1 MISVTM
7 RILAGGLLAAALSFG
22 AAHAQGGGKTLFDH
36 NCAACHQ
43 ADGKGIPGAFPNLAG
58 NAYVQGDAKAVAGTV
73 LNGRGG
79 MPTFRAEL
87 SRAEIAEILTYV
99 RSAWGNTA
107 SAVDEA
113 TVASAPGGGEVT
125 KEPEPVLGFH

>member
-1 MISVTM
+1 MTVTM
-7 RILAGGLLAAALSFG
+7 RILAGGLLAAATFG
-22 AAHAQGGGKTLFDH
+22 AAHAQGGGKSLFEQ

-58 NAYVQGDAKAVAGTV
+58 NAYVQGDPKAVAGTV

-87 SRAEIAEILTYV
+87 SRAQIAEILTYV

-107 SAVDEA
+107 GPVDTA
-113 TVASAPGGGEVT
+113 TVESAPGGGEAV